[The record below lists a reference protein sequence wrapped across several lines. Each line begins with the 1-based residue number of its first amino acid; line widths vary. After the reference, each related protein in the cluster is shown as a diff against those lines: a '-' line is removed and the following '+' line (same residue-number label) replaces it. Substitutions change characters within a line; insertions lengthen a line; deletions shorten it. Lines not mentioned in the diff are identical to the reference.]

1 MTNDKFTYD
10 PKTNTVSVHP
20 ESGDKKLEGEMV
32 ITWIQYPMAFSSKPI
47 QRTVSLY
54 WDNLKDGYVI
64 VPYTNG
70 GTYLNIINAKFE
82 AAIKQPADPE
92 RLGYDFAVGI
102 KMRH

>member
-1 MTNDKFTYD
+1 
-10 PKTNTVSVHP
+10 
-20 ESGDKKLEGEMV
+20 
-32 ITWIQYPMAFSSKPI
+32 MAFSSKPI

-92 RLGYDFAVGI
+92 RLGYDFAGWYKDEALTEAYEFPE
-102 KMRH
+102 KMPNTDVNIYANGHRRQIFRIE

>member
-1 MTNDKFTYD
+1 
-10 PKTNTVSVHP
+10 
-20 ESGDKKLEGEMV
+20 
-32 ITWIQYPMAFSSKPI
+32 MAFSSRPI

-70 GTYLNIINAKFE
+70 GTYLNIINVKFG

-92 RLGYDFAVGI
+92 RLEI
-102 KMRH
+102 